1 MSRSGPPL
9 YSSSRRPLHHLALA
23 VLLLCLL
30 LPRTA
35 RAELELEL
43 GLFNRFTL
51 KRDEVQ
57 RRLLY
62 DTSTQAFAGRSY
74 LTPSLDDIYYS
85 FLARAGV
92 VWKPRKWIALGLSV
106 DSGELRPVG
115 NLPEETTLTLSLPAA
130 ASLLG
135 SPTVQTT
142 GTRSPVT
149 ANGQHIRD
157 EARETFFI
165 RQAFVRLQAPE
176 TEWLVADLGRFES
189 ELSGGLIYGDY
200 GLGVRLLFDLELLKG
215 KPFRLSSRLLLPTRT
230 WTTGMRSPLLE
241 LRGEYVLSLL
251 ETIGLS
257 LTYYHDGDNNF
268 GALFVPVISEAAVK
282 LQPTLDPDLH
292 RDLFSLFLSTGAPSR
307 ANLAWITLD
316 ANKYFG
322 DLQLSASFVVEVG
335 HLSLDNIFQV
345 LTLLGKTPA
354 TEKLPKGDTLEVSTL
369 GFALDL
375 SARYLI
381 TEKLALGGF
390 FLYLSGDGN
399 PLLNGGERYGSF
411 LGVVPHLT
419 QTNLFFSGGMNET
432 FSGRQASTS
441 GIDGRGVIAAGLNGS
456 WELRERFRVG
466 ATAAVL
472 FSQESSPISGGRFYG
487 QETDLEASVAITS
500 FLRLSLEYDVLWGG
514 NFYAASGVTHKLLCG
529 LDLTYER

>member
-1 MSRSGPPL
+1 
-9 YSSSRRPLHHLALA
+9 
-23 VLLLCLL
+23 VLLLGLL

-62 DTSTQAFAGRSY
+62 DTSTQAFAGKSY
-74 LTPSLDDIYYS
+74 LAPSLDDIYYS

-115 NLPEETTLTLSLPAA
+115 SLPEETTITLPPPADA
-130 ASLLG
+130 LG

-142 GTRSPVT
+142 GQRSPVT
-149 ANGQHIRD
+149 ANGLHIRD

-176 TEWLVADLGRFES
+176 TEWLVADVGRFES

-200 GLGVRLLFDLELLKG
+200 GIGLRLLFDLELLKG
-215 KPFRLSSRLLLPTRT
+215 KPFRLSSRLLLPTRS
-230 WTTGMRSPLLE
+230 WTEGLRSPLLE

-251 ETIGLS
+251 ETVGLS
-257 LTYYHDGDNNF
+257 VSFYHDGDNNF
-268 GALFVPVISEAAVK
+268 GALFVPIISEAAVK
-282 LQPTLDPDLH
+282 MQPTMDPDLH
-292 RDLFSLFLSTGAPSR
+292 RGVFSLFLTTGVPSR
-307 ANLAWITLD
+307 ANLAWFTLD

-322 DLQLSASFVVEVG
+322 DLQLSASFVAEVG

-354 TEKLPKGDTLEVSTL
+354 GLPQGDTIEVSTL

-390 FLYLSGDGN
+390 FLYLSGDSN
-399 PLLNGGERYGSF
+399 PLLTGGGRYGSF

-432 FSGRQASTS
+432 FSGRQATTS
-441 GIDGRGVIAAGLNGS
+441 GIDGRGVIAGGLNAT
-456 WELRERFRVG
+456 WELKERFRFG
-466 ATAAVL
+466 GTAAVL
-472 FSQESSPISGGRFYG
+472 FAQETSPISGGGRFYG